1 MHAAAATG
9 HHQSER
15 ARGEGDVLRG
25 HRRCNSQSVR
35 SQQIG
40 YQIRFDSSGR
50 GTKLKFVTEGIL
62 IKQLQSDA
70 LLPHRRALTSRLKQ
84 YSCVIMDEVHERHIS
99 TDMLLGM
106 LRIIAAQRSDFRI
119 VIMSATMDP
128 QQFIDFFEKPLGDEP
143 TQPMRINVIQ
153 VPGRTYPVTS
163 EHSRIRSDFSQLCSC
178 GRE

>member
-1 MHAAAATG
+1 
-9 HHQSER
+9 
-15 ARGEGDVLRG
+15 
-25 HRRCNSQSVR
+25 
-35 SQQIG
+35 
-40 YQIRFDSSGR
+40 
-50 GTKLKFVTEGIL
+50 
-62 IKQLQSDA
+62 
-70 LLPHRRALTSRLKQ
+70 
-84 YSCVIMDEVHERHIS
+84 MDEVHERHIS

-163 EHSRIRSDFSQLCSC
+163 ERSQIRSDFSQLCAC